1 MDNKELLP
9 RGVVEVIEKDHLEKA
24 LSGDPSTGLPG
35 RAGRARKLRV
45 KFGIDPTAPD
55 LHLGHTV
62 PLRKLRQFQDAGHQ
76 AVMIIG
82 DFTARIGDPTGR
94 SEERKPLTEKQVKVN
109 LKEYLKQAGKILN
122 VKKLE
127 VHYNSKWFLK
137 EGVASILELSR
148 AGTIQQVMHRAD
160 FKKRIDEGHD
170 ITMLEMMYP
179 LFQGYDSVKVKADL
193 EIGGT
198 DQKFNLL
205 MGRRVQRHF
214 GVPEQDILTLPLLEG
229 TDGVHKMSKSLGNY
243 IGLTENPEI
252 MFGKIMSI
260 PDSLIVK
267 YAELLTDLNLA
278 DMESAV
284 KADPRSAKMKLAREI
299 VKMYHNEKSAKSAE
313 DEFVRV
319 VSNKEAPSDIRSMK
333 LSTFGRSPEGGKVK
347 SLSLLDLLIETKL
360 APSKSEA
367 RRLIDQGGV
376 RIDGEKQTDPMK
388 IIELKKEILLQV
400 GKRNYLKI
408 ISS

>member
-1 MDNKELLP
+1 MDNKELLT

-35 RAGRARKLRV
+35 RARRARKLRV